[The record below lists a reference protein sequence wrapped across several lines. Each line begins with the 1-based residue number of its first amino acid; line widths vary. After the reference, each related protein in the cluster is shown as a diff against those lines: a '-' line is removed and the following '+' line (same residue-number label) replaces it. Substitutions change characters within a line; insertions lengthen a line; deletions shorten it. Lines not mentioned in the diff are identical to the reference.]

1 MDLEA
6 GPQAKLGFPA
16 EPLRASDSMSS
27 VWGDVFEVAVKR
39 GVLSFLAHQ
48 GVIRRDWP
56 GLMPWCRAKPKDVLQ
71 HCLGQAETVDANARR
86 LVSSYHDHLLVVGY
100 GNGWTVARE
109 WWRGLPKRS
118 RFKEAAAIWCDLDLK
133 ERRPGHEAYIS
144 EEERLAKGREFGNLF
159 GIAVAPERLVAKGAP
174 ANADFLL
181 MLEGRRRQRRLLCLA
196 FSLNVPPE
204 IDDFGTEEAHAREV
218 SRYTRLVSGRG
229 VFSNLAAEVEG
240 AGFTVSSEMVDQLLA
255 FTGRDKPLYKLMQGC
270 SYASVLAAML
280 PREVLAAGLPVDVVA
295 VTAAGIESV
304 NAPLGAGSQ
313 GDAKRQL
320 VEALGSLYRSA
331 DQAERPFGERLEGVY
346 RLIPKGLPRALRQGL
361 SSILDVRA
369 DRALAPSAFT
379 ETMTGFRNPNE
390 AIPWREA
397 LGWVEGCDTGIEAFL
412 GAPAPQALG
421 GHLHKQARCGSK
433 KTTHGG
439 EEGSGQGV
447 KELDRPPE
455 SGAEPPVTLRA
466 LNEAAI
472 ATAVREA
479 RPGALTVLG
488 LLGHPGIGK
497 TTSLLKA
504 LPGAERCF
512 FAYFSPRVVINADVT
527 RSIVEGFA
535 PGACAVTAN
544 HNLIAGAASWAESQ
558 GVKARVISAVVVE
571 ANSGAVRM
579 RDLSEGGVLHLTP
592 DQATQIAE
600 GRHRRA
606 SYTVD
611 VDERTMHLEDVRT
624 PGVLQTLASECRRL
638 MRMNPGA
645 PAVAMTAAI
654 QGFRQTGA
662 VKTTINTLGHL
673 FETGVG
679 RGDGIDERRAM
690 AAERPLVLVM
700 VDEITGDGAG
710 APMVHAVA
718 DWLRREFLDPFGES
732 SLFRCVLIL
741 ADASLSTPEAFR
753 SYLESAAGVEADEGE
768 DKRRG
773 WAEAPQRL
781 TITPG
786 GKGQPFELATGRFKV
801 GQIKTDV
808 LHVMADGYPAGK
820 LEVEYAVRIDT
831 LDMAR
836 AEAGDARRL
845 ARQAHGERIV
855 IAAAAR
861 IAEAVRAHPDQ
872 QTIYFAQ
879 DKAFLKV
886 VRKQLVRGHGMQW
899 HDVAELHG
907 SVDAMRRRQLMQ
919 EHVRDSK
926 RVFLM
931 TSAGSRGISFPKA
944 TTLTILVPRFEI
956 EASLMEVSQMVFRG
970 RGRLIGPDGTKLSGN
985 GFDRRI
991 VFMVEDLVRTE
1002 EDGTLDPVRWVRQ
1015 KIDLAGMVLLL
1026 RATLE
1031 TRIKGRC
1038 AEGFCGAVVPV
1049 GQIGLETAAKTMA
1062 TQVEAFLKEC
1072 RIAVVEEGTEA
1083 SDAARAAQGHAAA
1096 LFRNLHW
1103 RALKRN
1109 FRFFANEEVALA
1121 FRKALG
1127 VASGPLLAGAQGC
1140 PIAAVPEHAYFIGPT
1155 VMEDWSGI
1163 DLSEIFSFGVSMQD
1177 GAALR
1182 RLKGGCLAL
1191 TRNAQAP
1198 RSLARAADD
1207 VLTIISRNK
1216 DELRDL
1222 EFSTKKRLRASTGW
1236 IVLPADYARF
1246 IADRE
1251 AEHDRRQRKLCRP
1264 DGWASWM
1271 RTCASLHRRP
1281 GHMVPIVPEYDD
1293 KPFAAALIFGD
1304 PTGLR
1309 RGFDNRYFT
1318 STTEFNLLNALLYG
1332 PVGQP

>member
-1 MDLEA
+1 M
-6 GPQAKLGFPA
+6 
-16 EPLRASDSMSS
+16 
-27 VWGDVFEVAVKR
+27 
-39 GVLSFLAHQ
+39 
-48 GVIRRDWP
+48 
-56 GLMPWCRAKPKDVLQ
+56 
-71 HCLGQAETVDANARR
+71 
-86 LVSSYHDHLLVVGY
+86 
-100 GNGWTVARE
+100 
-109 WWRGLPKRS
+109 
-118 RFKEAAAIWCDLDLK
+118 
-133 ERRPGHEAYIS
+133 
-144 EEERLAKGREFGNLF
+144 
-159 GIAVAPERLVAKGAP
+159 AKGAP

-181 MLEGRRRQRRLLCLA
+181 ALEGRRGQRRLLCLE

-204 IDDFGTEEAHAREV
+204 IDDFGTEEAHAREM

-240 AGFTVSSEMVDQLLA
+240 VGFTVSSEMVDQLLA
-255 FTGRDKPLYKLMQGC
+255 FTGRDKPLYKLAQGC
-270 SYASVLAAML
+270 SYAGILAAML
-280 PREVLAAGLPVDVVA
+280 PQEGLAAGLHVDVVA
-295 VTAAGIESV
+295 VTAAGIESI

-320 VEALGSLYRSA
+320 VEALGRLYRGA
-331 DQAERPFGERLEGVY
+331 GKAERPFEERLEGIY
-346 RLIPKGLPRALRQGL
+346 RLIRKGLPRALRQGL
-361 SSILDVRA
+361 GGILDVRA

-379 ETMTGFRNPNE
+379 ETMTGFLNPNE
-390 AIPWREA
+390 AVPWGKA
-397 LGWVEGCDTGIEAFL
+397 LGWVEGCDAGTETFL
-412 GAPAPQALG
+412 GAPARQALASR
-421 GHLHKQARCGSK
+421 LREQAQC
-433 KTTHGG
+433 
-439 EEGSGQGV
+439 EGS
-447 KELDRPPE
+447 
-455 SGAEPPVTLRA
+455 AEPPVTLRA

-472 ATAVREA
+472 VTAVRRA
-479 RPGALTVLG
+479 RPGVLTVLG

-504 LPGAERCF
+504 LQGAERCF

-535 PGACAVTAN
+535 PGAFAVTTN
-544 HNLIAGAASWAESQ
+544 HSLIAGAASWAKAQ
-558 GVKARVISAVVVE
+558 GVKGKVTGAVVVE
-571 ANSGAVRM
+571 ANSGALRM
-579 RDLSEGGVLHLTP
+579 RGLLEGGVLHLTP

-611 VDERTMHLEDVRT
+611 VDERTMHLEDNRT
-624 PGVLQTLASECRRL
+624 PGVLRTLASECREL

-662 VKTTINTLGHL
+662 TKTTINALGHL
-673 FETGVG
+673 FDAGVD
-679 RGDGIDERRAM
+679 RHDGVAERRAM

-700 VDEITGDGAG
+700 IDEITGDGAG

-718 DWLRREFLDPFGES
+718 DWLRREFLDPFGEVGP
-732 SLFRCVLIL
+732 FRCVLIL

-753 SYLESAAGVEADEGE
+753 SYLESAAGVEAGEGE
-768 DKRRG
+768 DKRCG

-781 TITPG
+781 MITPG
-786 GKGQPFELATGRFKV
+786 GKGQPFDLATGRCKV
-801 GQIKTDV
+801 GQIKADI
-808 LHVMADGYPAGK
+808 LHVMADGYPANT
-820 LEVEYAVRIDT
+820 LEVEYAVRIDA
-831 LDMAR
+831 LDMTG

-855 IAAAAR
+855 TAAAAR
-861 IAEAVRAHPDQ
+861 IAGAVRAHPDQ

-879 DKAFLKV
+879 DKALLKE
-886 VRKQLVRGHGMQW
+886 VRKRLVREHGMQG

-907 SVDAMRRRQLMQ
+907 SVDAMHRRHLMQ
-919 EHVRDSK
+919 AQVRDSK

-944 TTLTILVPRFEI
+944 TTLIILVPRFDI

-970 RGRLIGPDGTKLSGN
+970 RGRFAGPDGTELSGD

-1002 EDGTLDPVRWVRQ
+1002 EDGTLDPVRWARQ

-1038 AEGFCGAVVPV
+1038 AEGFRGAVVPV
-1049 GQIGLETAAKTMA
+1049 GQIGLETAARTMA

-1072 RIAVVEEGTEA
+1072 RIAMVEEGTELSA
-1083 SDAARAAQGHAAA
+1083 AARAAQDHAIA

-1103 RALKRN
+1103 RAVRR
-1109 FRFFANEEVALA
+1109 RFPSFANEDVALA
-1121 FRKALG
+1121 FRRTLG
-1127 VASGPLLAGAQGC
+1127 MASGPLLAGGQGC
-1140 PIAAVPEHAYFIGPT
+1140 PIAVVPEHAYFVGPT

-1163 DLSEIFSFGVSMQD
+1163 DLSEIFSFGVSTQD

-1182 RLKGGCLAL
+1182 RLKGCCLAL
-1191 TRNAQAP
+1191 RQNAQTP
-1198 RSLARAADD
+1198 RSLDRAADD

-1222 EFSTKKRLRASTGW
+1222 EFSTKKRLRASAGW

-1246 IADRE
+1246 ITDRE
-1251 AEHDRRQRKLCRP
+1251 AEHDGRQRKLYRP
-1264 DGWASWM
+1264 DDWASWM
-1271 RTCASLHRRP
+1271 KACASLHRQP
-1281 GHMVPIVPEYDD
+1281 SHLAPVVPEYDD
-1293 KPFAAALIFGD
+1293 KPFAAALVFGD

-1309 RGFDNRYFT
+1309 RAFDNRYFT

-1332 PVGQP
+1332 PVGPPQPE

>member
-1 MDLEA
+1 MELQAD
-6 GPQAKLGFPA
+6 PQDVLGSSRGA
-16 EPLRASDSMSS
+16 SAASDPMRS
-27 VWGDVFEVAVKR
+27 VWGDVFEVSVKR
-39 GVLSFLAHQ
+39 GVLSFLVHQ
-48 GVIRRDWP
+48 GIVRWNLP
-56 GLMPWCRAKPKDVLQ
+56 GLAPWCRAKPKDVLR
-71 HCLGQAETVDANARR
+71 HCLTQAETVDANARR
-86 LVSSYHDHLLVVGY
+86 LVSSYHDHLSVVGY

-118 RFKEAAAIWCDLDLK
+118 RFKEAATIWCPLDLK
-133 ERRPGHEAYIS
+133 ERRPGHEAHVP
-144 EEERLAKGREFGNLF
+144 EEERLARGREFAGLF
-159 GIAVAPERLVAKGAP
+159 GIAVMPALLVAKGAP

-181 MLEGRRRQRRLLCLA
+181 MLEGRRGQRRLLCLE

-204 IDDFGTEEAHAREV
+204 IDDFGTEEAHAKEM

-240 AGFTVSSEMVDQLLA
+240 VGFTVSAEMVDQLLA
-255 FTGRDKPLYKLMQGC
+255 FTGRDKPLYKLAQGC

-280 PREVLAAGLPVDVVA
+280 PQEVLAADLHVDVVA

-320 VEALGSLYRSA
+320 VEALGNLYRGA
-331 DQAERPFGERLEGVY
+331 DKAERPFEERLEGVY
-346 RLIPKGLPRALRQGL
+346 RLIRKGLPRALRQGL
-361 SSILDVRA
+361 SSILDVQAGRA
-369 DRALAPSAFT
+369 PATSAFA
-379 ETMTGFRNPNE
+379 ETITGFRNPNE
-390 AIPWREA
+390 AIPRAEA
-397 LGWVEGCDTGIEAFL
+397 LGWMEGCDAGVEAFL
-412 GAPAPQALG
+412 GAPARQALD
-421 GHLHKQARCGSK
+421 GHLREQARRASRK
-433 KTTHGG
+433 VKHGG
-439 EEGSGQGV
+439 EEEGGGSA
-447 KELDRPPE
+447 EE
-455 SGAEPPVTLRA
+455 SDKPRESDAEPAVTLRA

-472 ATAVREA
+472 ATAVQAA

-504 LPGAERCF
+504 LRGAEHCL

-527 RSIVEGFA
+527 RSIVEGVA
-535 PGACAVTAN
+535 PGAFAVTAN
-544 HNLIAGAASWAESQ
+544 HNLIAGAASWAKSQ
-558 GVKARVISAVVVE
+558 GVEAKVTGAVVVE

-579 RDLSEGGVLHLTP
+579 RDLLEGGVLHLTP

-611 VDERTMHLEDVRT
+611 VDERTMHLEDNRA
-624 PGVLQTLASECRRL
+624 PGVLKTLASECRKL
-638 MRMNPGA
+638 MRMNPGV

-662 VKTTINTLGHL
+662 AKTTINALGHL
-673 FETGVG
+673 FETGVD
-679 RGDGIDERRAM
+679 RRDGIDERRAM

-700 VDEITGDGAG
+700 IDEITGDGAG

-718 DWLRREFLDPFGES
+718 DWLRREFLDPFGETS
-732 SLFRCVLIL
+732 PFRCVLIL

-753 SYLESAAGVEADEGE
+753 SYLESAANVEADEGE
-768 DKRRG
+768 DKRCG

-781 TITPG
+781 MITPG
-786 GKGQPFELATGRFKV
+786 GKGQPFDLATGRFKV
-801 GQIKTDV
+801 GQIKADI
-808 LHVMADGYPAGK
+808 LHVTADGYPAGK
-820 LEVEYAVRIDT
+820 LEVEYAVRIDA
-831 LDMAR
+831 LDMTG

-845 ARQAHGERIV
+845 ARQAHSERIV

-861 IAEAVRAHPDQ
+861 IAEAVRAPPDQ

-879 DKAFLKV
+879 DKAFLKE
-886 VRKQLVRGHGMQW
+886 VRKRLLRDHGMRDD
-899 HDVAELHG
+899 DVAELHG
-907 SVDAMRRRQLMQ
+907 SVDPMQRRYLMQ
-919 EHVRDSK
+919 AHVRDFK

-944 TTLTILVPRFEI
+944 TTLIILVPRFEI
-956 EASLMEVSQMVFRG
+956 EASLMEASQMVFRG
-970 RGRLIGPDGTKLSGN
+970 RGRFAGPDGTELSGD

-1002 EDGTLDPVRWVRQ
+1002 EDGTLDPVRWARQ

-1038 AEGFCGAVVPV
+1038 AEGFRGAVVPV
-1049 GQIGLETAAKTMA
+1049 GQIGLETSAATMA

-1072 RIAVVEEGTEA
+1072 RIATVEEGTVV
-1083 SDAARAAQGHAAA
+1083 SNTARAAQEHATV

-1103 RALKRN
+1103 RALKRK
-1109 FRFFANEEVALA
+1109 FRSFANEDTALA
-1121 FRKALG
+1121 FRTTLG
-1127 VASGPLLAGAQGC
+1127 VASGPLLADGREY
-1140 PIAAVPEHAYFIGPT
+1140 PIALVPEHAYFIGPT
-1155 VMEDWSGI
+1155 VMEDWSGT
-1163 DLSEIFSFGVSMQD
+1163 DLSEMFSFGVSMQD
-1177 GAALR
+1177 GAALG
-1182 RLKGGCLAL
+1182 RLKGCCLAL
-1191 TRNAQAP
+1191 TRNTQAP
-1198 RSLARAADD
+1198 LSLARAADD

-1222 EFSTKKRLRASTGW
+1222 EFSTKKRLRTSTGW
-1236 IVLPADYARF
+1236 VVLPADYARF
-1246 IADRE
+1246 ITDRE
-1251 AEHDRRQRKLCRP
+1251 AEHDGRQRKLYRP

-1271 RTCASLHRRP
+1271 KTCASLHRQP
-1281 GHMVPIVPEYDD
+1281 SHVAPVVPDYDD
-1293 KPFAAALIFGD
+1293 KPFAAALVFGD